1 LKFWDASAV
10 VPLLVSEPQSAA
22 MRSILLSDTGQT
34 AWWAT
39 RSECVHAL
47 ARSYRT
53 GGITSYQEAQA
64 RVRLQFL
71 SAVWQEVMPTYMLR
85 ALAEVM
91 LGRHPLRTA
100 DAFQLASAL
109 AWCGGNTLGQEFV
122 CLDNRLR
129 GAATAEGFAV
139 LP

>member
-1 LKFWDASAV
+1 MKFWDASAV
-10 VPLLVSEPQSAA
+10 VPLLVAEPQSNA
-22 MRSILLSDTGQT
+22 MRSLILSDTGQT
-34 AWWAT
+34 VWWAT

-47 ARSYRT
+47 ARSQRT
-53 GGITSYQEAQA
+53 GSITSLQEAQA

-71 SAVWQEVMPTYMLR
+71 SSVWQEVMPTYLLR
-85 ALAEVM
+85 TLAEVM

-109 AWCGGNTLGQEFV
+109 AWCGGDTLGREFV

-129 GAATAEGFAV
+129 AAATAEGFAV